1 MKKIILLFFVM
12 IQLVTFGQQITY
24 NQFKEEAKTDFRLLP
39 KYGNAAKTKEQI
51 NLDNDLIQD
60 YLKQGGTHRKAS
72 EILIRLGFNYLYKG
86 DLKTSMFRFN
96 QAWLLDPENENVY
109 WGFGAI
115 YFTFNDFQN
124 ALKQYDE
131 GLKLNPNSSN
141 IITDKA
147 TVYKSKFET
156 NNKHDIIDLNT
167 AIDLF
172 LKSYSIN
179 SNNQNTLY
187 KLSVCYFEKDDCKNA
202 RKYYNECVN
211 LGGKPITKE
220 YSEALNKE
228 CKN

>member
-1 MKKIILLFFVM
+1 
-12 IQLVTFGQQITY
+12 
-24 NQFKEEAKTDFRLLP
+24 
-39 KYGNAAKTKEQI
+39 
-51 NLDNDLIQD
+51 
-60 YLKQGGTHRKAS
+60 HRKAS

-156 NNKHDIIDLNT
+156 NNKHNITDLN
-167 AIDLF
+167 
-172 LKSYSIN
+172 
-179 SNNQNTLY
+179 
-187 KLSVCYFEKDDCKNA
+187 
-202 RKYYNECVN
+202 
-211 LGGKPITKE
+211 
-220 YSEALNKE
+220 
-228 CKN
+228 